1 MPYSAPGKIDELTPQ
16 QLEKWNDTLASIFE
30 NEIGNAK
37 RESTP
42 DSPIAWIYNP
52 INNGGGTPATKD
64 IEWTAF
70 PKTISDNAP
79 TPEIGWQFA
88 DKSRDN
94 QEEYCEWE
102 VAQIGTKIDRVTFT
116 CETEDYYAFLAHEAP
131 EMLLALYHKHVSPQV
146 KLSDLIV
153 DGGYKPQNKWNYP
166 QLAGARGIIMHMAQT
181 NNSFGAAVNLSA
193 VASWPRVDEAGNP
206 ITGEQPL
213 IACRE
218 FGVPGRHSD
227 PHIGAQVNEFVR
239 GGNEI
244 SFADPIGLYIHQIDT
259 SEWKTPDG
267 KPASDWIHVV
277 RGTAEYRLRVVV
289 RAPNGSP
296 FTVSDLKISGKNV
309 RFGGQIAEKIR
320 IRIRAMAR
328 KAASPAPS
336 LKCTG
341 ETAGLTIHSTGE
353 VPANYGKIVRARSRL
368 ADRINLI
375 SPE

>member
-16 QLEKWNDTLASIFE
+16 ELKKWNDTLSSIFE
-30 NEIGNAK
+30 REIGTAK
-37 RESTP
+37 REPTP
-42 DSPIAWIYNP
+42 DSSIAWIYNP
-52 INNGGGTPATKD
+52 IDNGGSAPATKD

-70 PKTISDNAP
+70 PKTISDSAP

-88 DKSRDN
+88 DRSRDN

-102 VAQIGTKIDRVTFT
+102 VARIGTKIDRVTFT
-116 CETEDYYAFLAHEAP
+116 CETEDYYTFLANEAP
-131 EMLLALYHKHVSPQV
+131 EKLLALYHKHVSPEV
-146 KLSDLIV
+146 RLSDLIV
-153 DGGYKPQNKWNYP
+153 DGGYMPQNKWNYP
-166 QLAGARGIIMHMAQT
+166 QVAGARGIIMHMAQT

-213 IACRE
+213 IACRA
-218 FGVPGRHSD
+218 FGVAGRHSD

-267 KPASDWIHVV
+267 KPASEWIHVV
-277 RGTAEYRLRVVV
+277 RGTAEHRLRIVV
-289 RAPNGSP
+289 RSPDGSP
-296 FTVSDLKISGKNV
+296 FSVSDLKISGKNV
-309 RFGGQIAEKIR
+309 RFGGQIAEKIK

-328 KAASPAPS
+328 KAASPAPNI
-336 LKCTG
+336 KCSG
-341 ETAGLTIHSTGE
+341 EAAGLAMLSPGGIPE
-353 VPANYGKIVRARSRL
+353 NYGKIVTATSRL
-368 ADRINLI
+368 ADRISLI